1 MIAGRVSPASVTSAK
16 RQLYADLLHHNV
28 GTAIETSKEL
38 IAVMMTQPGF
48 KKGVAAPASPIP
60 PSNADHAGEQP
71 AGGAVGGRV
80 LRVEPRAGG

>member
-38 IAVMMTQPGF
+38 IGVMMTQPDF
-48 KKGVAAPASPIP
+48 KEGVAAYAQRRRPRFADPA
-60 PSNADHAGEQP
+60 
-71 AGGAVGGRV
+71 VKR
-80 LRVEPRAGG
+80 